1 MAHGGSDRRFGKK
14 TGSLGRSGRKEVLFH
29 KIIKSIHSFTQ
40 LGGTSEICTP
50 VYMVELSI

>member
-1 MAHGGSDRRFGKK
+1 MAHGRSDRRFEKK

-29 KIIKSIHSFTQ
+29 KITKSIHSFTQ
-40 LGGTSEICTP
+40 LGGTREICTT